1 MPLPIPPIPRTP
13 GTRYLMLIGPLALIA
28 AVLLVLVDASM
39 ETLSAGRAYV
49 AGEGLWSKAQKDS
62 VYHLL
67 RYARDRD
74 RAHYDRYLA
83 AIAIPLGDRKA
94 REALDRP
101 QPDYAAA
108 QVGFIEGRNHPD
120 DVEAMARLFVRFRN
134 VHYVARAIDIWA
146 EADTHIERLRNAAQ
160 RLHGE
165 IGSLRPDVARIN
177 ALLAEINDINN
188 TLEPLE
194 DDFSYTLGEAT
205 RWMRGVLFLVMLT
218 AALLLVALVAMAV
231 GGPLRRADAAEAELR
246 EAAGQLERNARR
258 LEFLAHHDNLTQLPN
273 RSMLQDRVRR
283 ATSIARR
290 HGRRLALLF
299 IDLDHFK
306 GVNDTLG
313 HSVGDQLL
321 QVVALR
327 LQGCVREEDLLARL
341 GGDEFCVLLENIDSQ
356 ADAGAVA
363 QKLLDAL
370 SEPYRVSGQDLNI
383 AASIGIA
390 CLPEDGADMESLLKN
405 ADIAMYRAKAGG
417 RNSYRY
423 HSYAA
428 VTPEPKRIGR

>member
-1 MPLPIPPIPRTP
+1 MPLPALPIPRAP
-13 GTRYLMLIGPLALIA
+13 GIRYLMLIGPLALIA

-49 AGEGLWSKAQKDS
+49 GGEGLWSKAQKDS

-74 RAHYDRYLA
+74 RMHYERYLNS
-83 AIAIPLGDRKA
+83 IAVPLGDRKA

-101 QPDYAAA
+101 EPDYQAARR
-108 QVGFIEGRNHPD
+108 GFIEGRNHPD

-134 VHYVARAIDIWA
+134 VHYVAQAIDTWA
-146 EADTHIERLRNAAQ
+146 EGDRQIERLRDAAQ

-165 IGSLRPDVARIN
+165 IGSAKPDAAKLDV
-177 ALLAEINDINN
+177 LLAEIHDINVA
-188 TLEPLE
+188 LEPLE
-194 DDFSYTLGEAT
+194 DAFSFTLGEAT
-205 RWMRGVLFLVMLT
+205 RWMRGVLFLAMLT
-218 AALLLVALVAMAV
+218 AALMLVALAALAV

-246 EAAGQLERNARR
+246 DAAEQLERNARR
-258 LEFLAHHDNLTQLPN
+258 LEFMAHHDSLTQLPN
-273 RSMLQDRVRR
+273 RSMLQDRLRR
-283 ATSIARR
+283 AASLARR
-290 HGRRLALLF
+290 HGHRIGLLF
-299 IDLDHFK
+299 VDLDNFK

-327 LQGCVREEDLLARL
+327 LQGCVRQEDLLARL
-341 GGDEFCVLLENIDSQ
+341 GGDEFCVLLENIDSH

-370 SEPYRVSGQDLNI
+370 SEPYRVSGQNLSVP
-383 AASIGIA
+383 ASIGIA
-390 CLPEDGADMESLLKN
+390 CMPEDGSDAEELLKA

-428 VTPEPKRIGR
+428 VDTERNRIGR